1 MSKKMAKFRQKK
13 IKPQKEHVTYLPTYL
28 PTYQSSRLA
37 LYQAHDIPEWN
48 GPPMFLLYCSK
59 PKKKKTLNSF
69 TSSQRKK
76 HWATIPLFHIEL
88 VSTLFLFVFF
98 LFFHLG
104 NFHQRSG
111 PKGTFG
117 NFSRVKCVPPSSVRR
132 CATWLKKVPS
142 KNTWLTLL
150 TKGSCKPTSSS
161 PMQLAWP
168 NCLRTTFLFFHMF
181 VGKKM
186 TIWQNKLKLW
196 VEQGNFSFSF
206 FFLKKRLQGR

>member
-1 MSKKMAKFRQKK
+1 MVVFLSFFFWLSFPSKPRWSRKTKSSGNYTRKTKIFHNLGYMSKKMAKFRQKK

-28 PTYQSSRLA
+28 HTYQSSRLA
-37 LYQAHDIPEWN
+37 LYQAHHIPEWN

-117 NFSRVKCVPPSSVRR
+117 NFSRVKCVPQVPFVLVQLGWRR
-132 CATWLKKVPS
+132 CPQK
-142 KNTWLTLL
+142 TL
-150 TKGSCKPTSSS
+150 G
-161 PMQLAWP
+161 
-168 NCLRTTFLFFHMF
+168 
-181 VGKKM
+181 
-186 TIWQNKLKLW
+186 
-196 VEQGNFSFSF
+196 
-206 FFLKKRLQGR
+206 